1 MGQGEGVVSSGADMG
16 PKGHALPALS
26 VFSFKLAFLLLQ
38 LGLSVFST
46 NGLCQGKSTIN
57 AWKKWAGGGI
67 TVDMARNGS
76 TMVFFYRKIDK
87 KFCAVLLLR

>member
-1 MGQGEGVVSSGADMG
+1 M
-16 PKGHALPALS
+16 
-26 VFSFKLAFLLLQ
+26 
-38 LGLSVFST
+38 LGK
-46 NGLCQGKSTIN
+46 N
-57 AWKKWAGGGI
+57 GGGWRVGGTV